1 MCPLEEV
8 RGEAILRESQRW
20 DIAGIMQ
27 PERKGLISLSPCIPF
42 PPFLG
47 SQAGNSEVCGHNMR
61 NLTCPRFGTGTEWWL
76 AATWWKDFATMA
88 EMVEY
93 LQGDPLA
100 LRDTL

>member
-1 MCPLEEV
+1 
-8 RGEAILRESQRW
+8 
-20 DIAGIMQ
+20 MQ
-27 PERKGLISLSPCIPF
+27 PERKGLISLSLPVSPF
-42 PPFLG
+42 LPFLG

-61 NLTCPRFGTGTEWWL
+61 NLTCPRFGTKTERRL

-100 LRDTL
+100 LLRDTL